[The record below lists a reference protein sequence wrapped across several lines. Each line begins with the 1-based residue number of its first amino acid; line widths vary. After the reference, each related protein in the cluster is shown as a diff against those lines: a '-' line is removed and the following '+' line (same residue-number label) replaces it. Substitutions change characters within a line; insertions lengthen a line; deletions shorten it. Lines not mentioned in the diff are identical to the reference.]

1 MTNAAAAEK
10 AVFPYLAEINT
21 NKVNIRAGQSEGFE
35 KLCILNKGDQV
46 VVVDKSFS
54 WCKIKIPPE
63 AKSFISDKYV
73 KLVDGKNGE
82 VTADR
87 VNIRAAA
94 SVDST
99 ALGQLRLGDKIS
111 IVNKTAGWY
120 QIAPPKDF
128 YGWIAENL
136 IVLKSRNIEGYT
148 PYLESKTQSLP
159 SADVAAAST
168 PGRPSKLP
176 FVGIL
181 KKKGDAA
188 AVTTPYCLAIGGKP
202 AYALMAPD
210 KILKD
215 FRDYQVSVDGT
226 FADDQKDAL
235 VPVVNVS
242 KIQIVY

>member
-35 KLCILNKGDQV
+35 KLCVLNKGDQV
-46 VVVDKSFS
+46 VVVDRSFS

-94 SVDST
+94 NVDST
-99 ALGQLRLGDKIS
+99 ALGQLRLGDKIGV
-111 IVNKTAGWY
+111 VNKTAGWY
-120 QIAPPKDF
+120 QIAPPRDF
-128 YGWIAENL
+128 YGWIAEDL
-136 IVLKSRNIEGYT
+136 IVLKSRSIEGYT
-148 PYLESKTQSLP
+148 PYLENKTQNLP
-159 SADVAAAST
+159 STDAAASA
-168 PGRPSKLP
+168 PGRASKFP

-181 KKKGDAA
+181 KKGTDAA
-188 AVTTPYCLAIGGKP
+188 ARTSYCLTVGGKP

-226 FADDQKDAL
+226 FADDQKDAP